1 MSPTLTPTPAERLS
15 PGPPTAPPEYEETA
29 LFTDDDL
36 AELAER
42 FEHAPPSQLL
52 AWAGATF
59 GDDLVVAAAMTLDVV
74 LVDLAA
80 KAIPDVQVVFL
91 ETGAH
96 FPETLATTAEVEK
109 RYPIRLRTMRPEP
122 ANLIAEQW
130 LVDPEQCCHNRKV
143 LPLEAALAGRKAWV
157 TGMRRVD
164 ATTRTAIPVVQR
176 DKRGLV
182 KINPIA
188 SWTDDDV
195 AYYAAEHD
203 VPLNPLLQQGYPS
216 IGCAPC
222 TRQVAPGEDPRAGRW
237 SGHDKTECG
246 LHV

>member
-1 MSPTLTPTPAERLS
+1 M
-15 PGPPTAPPEYEETA
+15 EETA

-42 FEHAPPSQLL
+42 FEHAPPGQLL
-52 AWAGATF
+52 AWAGDTF

-80 KAIPDVQVVFL
+80 KAIPNVQVVFL

-96 FPETLATTAEVEK
+96 FPETLATTAEVER

-122 ANLIAEQW
+122 GDLIAEQW
-130 LVDPEQCCHNRKV
+130 KTAPDQCCHNRKV

-164 ATTRTAIPVVQR
+164 ADSRTAIPVVQR

-188 SWTDDDV
+188 SWTDEDV
-195 AYYAAEHD
+195 ASYAGDHD

-222 TRQVAPGEDPRAGRW
+222 TRRIAPGEDPRAGRW

>member
-1 MSPTLTPTPAERLS
+1 M
-15 PGPPTAPPEYEETA
+15 
-29 LFTDDDL
+29 TDDDL
-36 AELAER
+36 AEAARR
-42 FEHAPPSQLL
+42 FEHAPPGQVLR
-52 AWAGATF
+52 WAGETF

-80 KAIPDVQVVFL
+80 RAVPDVQVVFL
-91 ETGAH
+91 DTYEH
-96 FPETLATTAEVEK
+96 FPETMATAAEVER
-109 RYPIRLRTMRPEP
+109 RYPIRLRRMVPDAADVVERQYLT
-122 ANLIAEQW
+122 
-130 LVDPEQCCHNRKV
+130 DPNACCHARKV
-143 LPLEAALAGRKAWV
+143 VPLERALAGRKAWV

-164 ATTRTAIPVVQR
+164 AATRTEIPVVQR

-195 AYYAAEHD
+195 AAYAAEHD

-222 TRQVAPGEDPRAGRW
+222 TRRVAEGEDGRAGRW
-237 SGHDKTECG
+237 AGQGKTECG

>member
-1 MSPTLTPTPAERLS
+1 V
-15 PGPPTAPPEYEETA
+15 
-29 LFTDDDL
+29 TDD
-36 AELAER
+36 ELDEAARR
-42 FEHAPPSQLL
+42 FEHAPPGQLL
-52 AWAGATF
+52 SWAGATF

-80 KAIPDVQVVFL
+80 RAIPGVEVVFL
-91 ETGAH
+91 DTYEH
-96 FPETLATTAEVEK
+96 FPETLETAAEVER
-109 RYPIRLRTMRPEP
+109 RYPIRLRRETPE
-122 ANLIAEQW
+122 AA
-130 LVDPEQCCHNRKV
+130 LVVEGQHRTDPNACCHARKV
-143 LPLEAALAGRKAWV
+143 LPLERALAGRRAWV

-164 ATTRTAIPVVQR
+164 AATRTEIPVVQR

-195 AYYAAEHD
+195 AHYAAEHG
-203 VPLNPLLQQGYPS
+203 VPLNPLLQRGYPS

-222 TRQVAPGEDPRAGRW
+222 TRPVAPGESGRAGRW
-237 SGHDKTECG
+237 AGMDKTECG

>member
-1 MSPTLTPTPAERLS
+1 M
-15 PGPPTAPPEYEETA
+15 
-29 LFTDDDL
+29 TDDEL

-42 FEHAPPSQLL
+42 FEHAPAGEVLR
-52 AWAGATF
+52 WAGATF
-59 GDDLVVAAAMTLDVV
+59 GADLVVAAAMTLDVV

-80 KAIPDVQVVFL
+80 QAIPGVEVVFL
-91 ETGAH
+91 ETHEH
-96 FPETLATTAEVEK
+96 FPETLATAAAVER
-109 RYPIRLRTMRPEP
+109 RYPIVLRRYAPDP
-122 ANLIAEQW
+122 AAVVEKQYLT
-130 LVDPEQCCHNRKV
+130 DPNACCNARKV
-143 LPLEAALAGRKAWV
+143 LPLERALAGRKAWV

-164 ATTRTAIPVVQR
+164 ADTRVEIPVVQR

-188 SWTDDDV
+188 SWTDEDI
-195 AYYAAEHD
+195 ASYAADHD

-222 TRQVAPGEDPRAGRW
+222 TRQVAPGEHGRAGRW
-237 SGHDKTECG
+237 AGQGKTECG